1 MPHMGL
7 QFTELMADRTGS
19 GAHSFVFSDKK
30 RPSCMQV
37 SFHEN
42 NIVFGPSRTKTVRI
56 FASIQN

>member
-7 QFTELMADRTGS
+7 QFSELMADRTGS

-42 NIVFGPSRTKTVRI
+42 NIVFRSPRTNTVHAFQYI
-56 FASIQN
+56 HD